1 MIKQYKIGIVGQGF
15 VGTAIR
21 EGFKNY
27 YHNLFFYDKDMS
39 KSNTE
44 SLEDLC
50 HKTDIIFVCLP
61 TPMTEEGECYTGIVE
76 DVIYEIDQ
84 IAESLDRKTIII
96 KSTIPPGTTELIN
109 SKVNN
114 VDVIFNP
121 EFLTEA
127 NAVEDFKNQDRII
140 LGGHSKDFEKVQNLF
155 SQVFTDVP
163 IIATNS
169 TTAEIVKYTT
179 NTFLSTKVSFANE
192 IKLVCDSVGINYD
205 EMIKIATIDKRLG
218 SSHWAV
224 PGPDGKKGFGGSCF
238 PKDLQALIYFS
249 SSLGL
254 SPIVLKS
261 VWEKNLEVR
270 PEKDWEK
277 LLGRAVVND
286 NE

>member
-21 EGFKNY
+21 KGFKEY

-44 SLEDLC
+44 SLTDLC
-50 HKTDIIFVCLP
+50 HKTDILFVCLP

-76 DVIYEIDQ
+76 GVIYEIDK
-84 IAESLDRKTIII
+84 IAESLNRKTIII

-109 SKVNN
+109 SKVSNI
-114 VDVIFNP
+114 DVIFNP

-127 NAVEDFKNQDRII
+127 NSVEDFKNQDRII
-140 LGGHSKDFEKVQNLF
+140 LGGHSKNFEEIQNLF

-163 IIATNS
+163 IIATS
-169 TTAEIVKYTT
+169 SSTAEIVKYTT

-192 IKLVCDSVGINYD
+192 IKLICDSVGINYD
-205 EMIKIATIDKRLG
+205 EMIKIATLDKRLG

-224 PGPDGKKGFGGSCF
+224 PGPDGRKGFGGSCF

-249 SSLGL
+249 SSIGL
-254 SPIVLKS
+254 SPVLLKS
-261 VWEKNLEVR
+261 VWEKNLDVR

-286 NE
+286 NK